1 MTKNYSVETA
11 TNEPKDLE
19 GQIRLN
25 SSNIHIILQD
35 LRRVR
40 LEAKDMKAEIE
51 AANKAI
57 KQIAADSVILG
68 NQNYTPQYRVFS
80 RKANRRIHE
89 LVGSP
94 TDDAYILFQPFFRS
108 GIYKDI
114 ADTLNISS
122 WKQISMINYNDPSS
136 DYNSAL
142 HMLETWKPK
151 HGYFIKRVNDL
162 IEKRDNGVLATER
175 CRALTRFL
183 RETNNATDVPFLS

>member
-1 MTKNYSVETA
+1 MTENNVVVMDKRISKLENAMTVCNNMISQAMEDIRNHDQQIQNVKDDVTKNS
-11 TNEPKDLE
+11 
-19 GQIRLN
+19 
-25 SSNIHIILQD
+25 
-35 LRRVR
+35 
-40 LEAKDMKAEIE
+40 EAIS
-51 AANKAI
+51 
-57 KQIAADSVILG
+57 QIAADSVILG

-89 LVGSP
+89 LVGGP
-94 TDDAYILFQPFFRS
+94 MDDSYILFQPFFRS

-114 ADTLNISS
+114 SDALNISS
-122 WKQISMINYNDPSS
+122 WKQISMVNYTDPNS

-142 HMLETWKPK
+142 HMIEIWKPK